1 MLSKKIFISC
11 ATLGSGGA
19 ERVISVLS
27 SPFASHYEN
36 VKIILWISA
45 PIFYEI
51 DSRVEIVDVEKEAKS
66 TNLLKKMLWFRKY
79 ISKESPDLILSFLY
93 PWSMKVLLSLLFKK
107 VNVVVAE
114 RQDPRVVFGGYPVR
128 ILRDLLY
135 IKTKGITVQ
144 TFENQQYYC
153 SFLQHK
159 LKTIYN
165 PINMPQETV
174 GRGLSTT
181 KEDSLVTVGRLR
193 KEKNHTLLI
202 CAFADFLKTHPSYI
216 LRIYGGGEEM
226 DNLQHFISEMKLE
239 GKVILMGKTND
250 VFSAIANSRV
260 FILSSNYEGMPNA
273 LLEAMCIGLPCISTK
288 VSGATELIQSGTNG
302 LLVDVN
308 NRKQL
313 VDAMVDIVDNP
324 EKAEKLAEKASELYN
339 TIRLDII
346 QKEWTDYVDSILC
359 N

>member
-27 SPFASHYEN
+27 SPFAFHYDN

-51 DSRVEIVDVEKEAKS
+51 DPRVEIVDVEKEAKS

-313 VDAMVDIVDNP
+313 VDAMVDIIDNP

-346 QKEWTDYVDSILC
+346 QKEWTDYVDGILC

>member
-27 SPFASHYEN
+27 SPFASHYDN

-51 DSRVEIVDVEKEAKS
+51 DPRVEIVDVEMEAKS

-346 QKEWTDYVDSILC
+346 QKEWTDYVDDILC

>member
-27 SPFASHYEN
+27 SPFASHYDN

-51 DSRVEIVDVEKEAKS
+51 DPRVEIVDVEKEAKS

-346 QKEWTDYVDSILC
+346 QKEWTDYVDGILC

>member
-36 VKIILWISA
+36 VKIILWICA

-51 DSRVEIVDVEKEAKS
+51 DPRVEIVDVENEAKS

-165 PINMPQETV
+165 PINMSKETV
-174 GRGLSTT
+174 DKGLSTN
-181 KEDSLVTVGRLR
+181 KEDVIVTVGRLR

-202 CAFADFLKTHPSYI
+202 NAFADFLKTHPSYI

-226 DNLQHFISEMKLE
+226 DNLQRLISEMKLE

-313 VDAMVDIVDNP
+313 VDAMVDIVDSP

-346 QKEWTDYVDSILC
+346 QKEWTDYVDGILC

>member
-45 PIFYEI
+45 PIFYDI
-51 DSRVEIVDVEKEAKS
+51 DPRVEIVDVEKNAKS

-346 QKEWTDYVDSILC
+346 QKEWTDYVDDILC

>member
-1 MLSKKIFISC
+1 MLLKKIFISC

-27 SPFASHYEN
+27 SPFASHYET

-51 DSRVEIVDVEKEAKS
+51 DPRVELVDVEKEAKS

-107 VNVVVAE
+107 VNIVVAE

-153 SFLQHK
+153 RFLQHK

-216 LRIYGGGEEM
+216 LRIYGGGEDM
-226 DNLQHFISEMKLE
+226 DNLQLLISEMKLE
-239 GKVILMGKTND
+239 GKVLLMGKTND
-250 VFSAIANSRV
+250 VFSAIANSRG

-273 LLEAMCIGLPCISTK
+273 LLEAMCLGLPCISTK

-302 LLVDVN
+302 ILVDVN

-313 VDAMVDIVDNP
+313 ADAMADIVDNP
-324 EKAEKLAEKASELYN
+324 EKAEKLAIKASELYN

-346 QKEWTDYVDSILC
+346 QKEWTDYVDSFLC